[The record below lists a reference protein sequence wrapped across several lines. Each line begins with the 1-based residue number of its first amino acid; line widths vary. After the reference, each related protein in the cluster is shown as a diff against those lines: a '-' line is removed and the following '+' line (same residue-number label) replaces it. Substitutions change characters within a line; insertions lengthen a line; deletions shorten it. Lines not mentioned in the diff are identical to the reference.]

1 MSERRNRLRS
11 DQKKEIFN
19 SDENTR
25 IHKFLAQGGFGSRR
39 EIEKAIIEKKIYV
52 NNQLAVLGQLVNS
65 RDLIIFNGKPVF
77 LNNLAVLPRILIYH
91 KPEGELVTQ
100 NDPKGRPT
108 VYKNLPKIKQA
119 KWIAIGRLD
128 FNTSGLLI
136 FTSSGELANR
146 LMHPKFEVVREYS
159 VRILGALNDDQLHLL
174 KTGIELDDG
183 PAKFDSIEYEGGE
196 GANKWYKVTLK
207 EGRNREVRR
216 IFEYLDLTVS
226 RLIRIRFGEI
236 KLPTYLKRGMHEEL
250 AQKQVIKILEENQ
263 IDASAFKIPQIKNT
277 RKNKN

>member
-65 RDLIIFNGKPVF
+65 RDRIIFNGKPVF

-136 FTSSGELANR
+136 
-146 LMHPKFEVVREYS
+146 K
-159 VRILGALNDDQLHLL
+159 
-174 KTGIELDDG
+174 K
-183 PAKFDSIEYEGGE
+183 
-196 GANKWYKVTLK
+196 
-207 EGRNREVRR
+207 
-216 IFEYLDLTVS
+216 
-226 RLIRIRFGEI
+226 
-236 KLPTYLKRGMHEEL
+236 
-250 AQKQVIKILEENQ
+250 
-263 IDASAFKIPQIKNT
+263 
-277 RKNKN
+277 